1 MAAESSTLAW
11 LATPVG
17 FVALVGGLFV
27 LVVALALLFLISELR
42 KPTPREGTPA
52 TLPNGM
58 KIMQWQSS
66 ETTFLYEEIFGK
78 ESAYSQRGEGKVDFK
93 PGSVIFDCGA
103 NIGMF
108 SLYAAMRCKGEAT
121 IYSFEPIGSTYG
133 VLAAN
138 AAAAN
143 RGDYRQVF
151 GGHGALKIVALNKG
165 CSDAKAEVEFEHHP
179 NFSVWSTQDA
189 SFAQARLDRIAE
201 DLPRAT
207 A

>member
-1 MAAESSTLAW
+1 MAGKASFFSW
-11 LATPVG
+11 LLTPVG
-17 FVALVGGLFV
+17 LAAALTSLVV
-27 LVVALALLFLISELR
+27 LVVVLAVLFLISELM
-42 KPTPREGTPA
+42 KPTPKNGTPA

-66 ETTFLYEEIFGK
+66 ETTFLYEEIFGS
-78 ESAYSQRGEGKVDFK
+78 ESAYSQRGEGKIDFK

-108 SLYAAMRCKGEAT
+108 SLYAAMRCKGDAT
-121 IYSFEPIGSTYG
+121 IYSFEPIGSTYN
-133 VLAAN
+133 VMAAN

-143 RGDYRQVF
+143 RGEYSKWF
-151 GGHGALKIVALNKG
+151 GGNNLRIVPLNKG
-165 CSDAKAEVEFEHHP
+165 CSDVKAEVEFEHHP

-189 SFAQARLDRIAE
+189 TFAQARLDRIAA